1 MPVIVDDFCQDTS
14 GAGEP
19 TNDLIDWR
27 QRYEGVLTVAYL
39 DGKAV
44 AGISGPWP
52 VNQFALTWWDRPV
65 PARQLEL
72 FDSLEAAQARVEE
85 WAWRMRTIGV
95 IERFIPLAFSH
106 AKDGPAGPDSRDFGS
121 CFFGFAEELLGV
133 VGPAQGDET
142 SGSLGEE
149 KSGLPTLPCERPSL
163 GEIRHWG
170 VGIHAAAENDTG
182 VIDPNRAEIASLE
195 KVIEERAEGSG
206 IA

>member
-1 MPVIVDDFCQDTS
+1 MPVIVDDLCQDTS
-14 GAGEP
+14 GTGRP

-95 IERFIPLAFSH
+95 IDRPPANDPILPEATGSIAPQHHRGVPQESWLGRLREVIAPPPRSKVLRKPPLN
-106 AKDGPAGPDSRDFGS
+106 DDDLRDIH
-121 CFFGFAEELLGV
+121 FAAYE
-133 VGPAQGDET
+133 
-142 SGSLGEE
+142 
-149 KSGLPTLPCERPSL
+149 
-163 GEIRHWG
+163 
-170 VGIHAAAENDTG
+170 
-182 VIDPNRAEIASLE
+182 
-195 KVIEERAEGSG
+195 
-206 IA
+206 

>member
-1 MPVIVDDFCQDTS
+1 MFMPVIVDDLCQDTS
-14 GAGEP
+14 GTGRP

-95 IERFIPLAFSH
+95 IDRPPANDPILPEATVSIAPPRQRSVPQDTWLGRLREVIAPAPRMKALRHPPLN
-106 AKDGPAGPDSRDFGS
+106 DDDLRD
-121 CFFGFAEELLGV
+121 
-133 VGPAQGDET
+133 
-142 SGSLGEE
+142 
-149 KSGLPTLPCERPSL
+149 
-163 GEIRHWG
+163 
-170 VGIHAAAENDTG
+170 IHLSAYE
-182 VIDPNRAEIASLE
+182 
-195 KVIEERAEGSG
+195 
-206 IA
+206 